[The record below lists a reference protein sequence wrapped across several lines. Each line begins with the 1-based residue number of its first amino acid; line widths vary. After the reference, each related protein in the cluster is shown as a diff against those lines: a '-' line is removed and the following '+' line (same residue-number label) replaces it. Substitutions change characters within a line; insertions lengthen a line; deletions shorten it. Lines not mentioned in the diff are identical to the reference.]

1 MATAAA
7 AVKGGAK
14 EITFVWE
21 GKDKAGKTVR
31 GEMRATG
38 QNMVEASLR
47 RQGVTG
53 AKVKKQKR
61 GSVGSVSE
69 KDGALFTR
77 QISTMTKAA
86 VPLLQAFHIVDKGDS
101 KPAGPGVRGRN

>member
-7 AVKGGAK
+7 AVKGGSK

-31 GEMRATG
+31 GEMKATG

-47 RQGVTG
+47 RQGITG
-53 AKVKKQKR
+53 
-61 GSVGSVSE
+61 
-69 KDGALFTR
+69 
-77 QISTMTKAA
+77 
-86 VPLLQAFHIVDKGDS
+86 
-101 KPAGPGVRGRN
+101 